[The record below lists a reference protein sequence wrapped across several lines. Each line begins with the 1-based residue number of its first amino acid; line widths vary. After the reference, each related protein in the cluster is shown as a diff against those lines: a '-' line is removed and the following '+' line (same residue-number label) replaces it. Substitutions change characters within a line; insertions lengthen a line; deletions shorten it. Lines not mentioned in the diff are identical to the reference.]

1 METTKLFFLYCI
13 FSEQNDVRGEKKL
26 GCTIHPVHRL
36 QVYNTGDA
44 PGSEKRYAGLW
55 LVRANTH
62 IDMRKLEKQLHR
74 QFAHVRL
81 KRSNGALTEWFRL
94 SFQEVAD
101 FLNAQDHVI
110 RQLSHEEIYDI
121 HVKADRQLTVAEQA
135 AYDEEE
141 ALIHAEKEQGSLK
154 DVFFSTFLP
163 DVVPRRIQVE
173 LWDTFSA
180 ICYSNHALFK
190 GIVQWP
196 TGTGKTIAIL
206 LMIVL
211 IKDRCRRM
219 GQIYRGL
226 LVTPRNDIFGTITGI
241 FSHLSAFGITVLDGS
256 NGRLSR
262 LSVPA
267 DTDILIMACPSS
279 LLNEDT
285 GLRALPNMTHV
296 HYDEVHRITGELF
309 FQGLKEMLVKW
320 GLQFLTGTSATP
332 KTSSPEQHRKL
343 AEVFDDPYT
352 IIHKCDVDEAVSEGW
367 IAIPRF
373 AVVTMPCDD
382 EASYC
387 KAFAAG
393 ITGTI
398 AKKQA
403 ARKWTGGKCIAYARS
418 IVSAKTSAA
427 EFTKMNPDAHVY
439 LALDGE
445 RTDKDFVDA
454 PVDGSVRVLFAC
466 DRYREGSDIKGL
478 DMTAVLIGNSISA
491 YILIQIQGRSLRN
504 DYASK
509 EGWCLIVSPC
519 EEGETEEDVL
529 DRIALDI
536 LTFVGNSRSLTKKD
550 IVRYVEIYF
559 SDVMVSNTMCT
570 PAETVERIQAAYIRR
585 EYGKRTPK
593 ERYAIICE
601 LNKEM
606 GLGSKEEYHARW
618 SEHAKFIPDPSTY
631 FKDWWVS
638 WYHFLGVDTTSFPQ
652 TKSEWIR
659 LCKEMGL
666 TTWDLYK
673 QQNST
678 NLPANPGEMYEDYTN
693 WDQEFGGEEEIVW

>member
-267 DTDILIMACPSS
+267 DTDILIMDEWMSVGDADFKVQAEER
-279 LLNEDT
+279 LREVIDNT
-285 GLRALPNMTHV
+285 GILILASHQPDLIERECNRV
-296 HYDEVHRITGELF
+296 IELSH
-309 FQGLKEMLVKW
+309 G
-320 GLQFLTGTSATP
+320 
-332 KTSSPEQHRKL
+332 
-343 AEVFDDPYT
+343 
-352 IIHKCDVDEAVSEGW
+352 
-367 IAIPRF
+367 
-373 AVVTMPCDD
+373 AVV
-382 EASYC
+382 
-387 KAFAAG
+387 
-393 ITGTI
+393 
-398 AKKQA
+398 Q
-403 ARKWTGGKCIAYARS
+403 
-418 IVSAKTSAA
+418 
-427 EFTKMNPDAHVY
+427 
-439 LALDGE
+439 
-445 RTDKDFVDA
+445 
-454 PVDGSVRVLFAC
+454 
-466 DRYREGSDIKGL
+466 DR
-478 DMTAVLIGNSISA
+478 
-491 YILIQIQGRSLRN
+491 
-504 DYASK
+504 
-509 EGWCLIVSPC
+509 P
-519 EEGETEEDVL
+519 
-529 DRIALDI
+529 
-536 LTFVGNSRSLTKKD
+536 
-550 IVRYVEIYF
+550 
-559 SDVMVSNTMCT
+559 
-570 PAETVERIQAAYIRR
+570 
-585 EYGKRTPK
+585 
-593 ERYAIICE
+593 
-601 LNKEM
+601 
-606 GLGSKEEYHARW
+606 LGPIE
-618 SEHAKFIPDPSTY
+618 PT
-631 FKDWWVS
+631 
-638 WYHFLGVDTTSFPQ
+638 
-652 TKSEWIR
+652 IR
-659 LCKEMGL
+659 LL
-666 TTWDLYK
+666 
-673 QQNST
+673 ST
-678 NLPANPGEMYEDYTN
+678 G
-693 WDQEFGGEEEIVW
+693 